1 MLKNS
6 QLYLT
11 IMVGNTSPGVALRAM
26 PGTPFR
32 KTTLRV
38 GETGGAGEGNRTLIA
53 SLEGWSFTTKLHPHT
68 MPPDSPFIA
77 VIFVRATTC
86 LLFMQTR
93 AR

>member
-1 MLKNS
+1 
-6 QLYLT
+6 
-11 IMVGNTSPGVALRAM
+11 
-26 PGTPFR
+26 
-32 KTTLRV
+32 
-38 GETGGAGEGNRTLIA
+38 
-53 SLEGWSFTTKLHPHT
+53 